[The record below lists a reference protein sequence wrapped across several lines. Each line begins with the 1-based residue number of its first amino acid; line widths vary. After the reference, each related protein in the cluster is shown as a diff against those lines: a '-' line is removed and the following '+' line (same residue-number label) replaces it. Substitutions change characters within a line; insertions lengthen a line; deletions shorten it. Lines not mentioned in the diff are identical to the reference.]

1 MDSFL
6 QHFGFLTS
14 FDGIAAFLTLAGL
27 EIVLG
32 IDHLVFISILVG
44 KAPKQDQ
51 RRVRNL
57 GLLLAMVFRII
68 MLFGISYIAKVTEP
82 VFYIGETGFSIRD
95 IILFAGGLFLIAK
108 STLEIHHKLED
119 ASRGHEKEEKE
130 IKKSNAKNIVSQM
143 ILQIIMIDIIFS
155 IDSILTAVGL
165 TQEIALMIM
174 AVIISMIFMMI
185 FSKAVGEFIN
195 KNPTIVMLA
204 LSFLIM
210 IGMLL
215 IADAFHFH
223 VPRGYI
229 YFAMGFS
236 LMVEVLNLIMLNR
249 LNRWRE
255 QRQNQN
261 NNN

>member
-1 MDSFL
+1 MDAIIQELSYI
-6 QHFGFLTS
+6 TTV
-14 FDGIAAFLTLAGL
+14 DGIAAFLTLAVL

-32 IDHLVFISILVG
+32 IDNLVFISIIVG
-44 KAPKQDQ
+44 KAPVESQ
-51 RRVRNL
+51 RKIRNL
-57 GLLLAMVFRII
+57 GLLLALVFRIA
-68 MLFGISYIAKVTEP
+68 MLFGISYIAHITEP
-82 VFYIGETGFSIRD
+82 LFTIGSTGFSVRD
-95 IILFAGGLFLIAK
+95 IILFVGGLFLIAK
-108 STLEIHHKLED
+108 STLEIHHKLAE
-119 ASRGHEKEEKE
+119 AANGHLNEN
-130 IKKSNAKNIVSQM
+130 KKPEASNAKKVVSNM
-143 ILQIIMIDIIFS
+143 IMQIIVIDIIFS

-165 TQEIALMIM
+165 TEHVGTMIL
-174 AVIISMIFMMI
+174 AVIISIIFMMI

-236 LMVEVLNLIMLNR
+236 LMVEVLNLILINR
-249 LNRWRE
+249 LNRWRDKN
-255 QRQNQN
+255 NQLK
-261 NNN
+261 

>member
-6 QHFGFLTS
+6 QHFEFLTS
-14 FDGIAAFLTLAGL
+14 FDGIAAFLTLAVL

-32 IDHLVFISILVG
+32 IDNLVFISILVG
-44 KAPKQDQ
+44 KAPVEEQ
-51 RRVRNL
+51 RKIRNL
-57 GLLLAMVFRII
+57 GLILALVFRII

-82 VFYIGETGFSIRD
+82 LFYVGSEGFSVRD
-95 IILFAGGLFLIAK
+95 IILFSGGLFLIAK
-108 STLEIHHKLED
+108 STLEIHHKLAE
-119 ASRGHEKEEKE
+119 AHVGLESEKTSQEQ
-130 IKKSNAKNIVSQM
+130 KKSNAKNIVMQM

-155 IDSILTAVGL
+155 IDSILTALGL
-165 TQEIALMIM
+165 TENVALMIM
-174 AVIISMIFMMI
+174 AVMISIGFMMI

-236 LMVEVLNLIMLNR
+236 LMVEILNLILINR
-249 LNRWRE
+249 LNRWRDKN
-255 QRQNQN
+255 NQN
-261 NNN
+261 K

>member
-6 QHFGFLTS
+6 QQFEFLTTA
-14 FDGIAAFLTLAGL
+14 DGIAAFLTLAVL

-32 IDHLVFISILVG
+32 IDNLVFISILVG
-44 KAPKQDQ
+44 KAPVEHQ
-51 RRVRNL
+51 RRIRNL
-57 GLLLAMVFRII
+57 GLLLALVFRIA
-68 MLFGISYIAKVTEP
+68 MLFGISYIAKVTNP
-82 VFYIGETGFSIRD
+82 LFYVGETGFSIRD
-95 IILFAGGLFLIAK
+95 IILFSGGLFLIAK
-108 STLEIHHKLED
+108 STLEIHHKIAE
-119 ASRGHEKEEKE
+119 AAHGHEKPESEAV
-130 IKKSNAKNIVSQM
+130 KKSNAKNIVSQM

-165 TQEIALMIM
+165 SNNVALMIL
-174 AVIISMIFMMI
+174 AVMVSIVFMMI

-215 IADAFHFH
+215 IADAFHMH
-223 VPRGYI
+223 VPRGYV
-229 YFAMGFS
+229 YFAMSFS

-249 LNRWRE
+249 LNKWRE
-255 QRQNQN
+255 KKEKN
-261 NNN
+261 

>member
-6 QHFGFLTS
+6 QHFEFLTT
-14 FDGIAAFLTLAGL
+14 FDGIAAFLTLAVL

-32 IDHLVFISILVG
+32 IDNLVFISILVG
-44 KAPKQDQ
+44 KAPLENQ
-51 RRVRNL
+51 RKIRNL
-57 GLLLAMVFRII
+57 GLILALVFRII

-82 VFYIGETGFSIRD
+82 IFYVGSEGFSVRD
-95 IILFAGGLFLIAK
+95 IILFSGGLFLIAK
-108 STLEIHHKLED
+108 STLEIHHKLAE
-119 ASRGHEKEEKE
+119 AHQGPAEKETEAH
-130 IKKSNAKNIVSQM
+130 KKSNAKNLVMQM

-165 TQEIALMIM
+165 TENVALMIL
-174 AVIISMIFMMI
+174 AVMISIGFMMI

-236 LMVEVLNLIMLNR
+236 LMVEILNLILINR

-255 QRQNQN
+255 RNNQN
-261 NNN
+261 K

>member
-6 QHFGFLTS
+6 QHFEFLTTA
-14 FDGIAAFLTLAGL
+14 DGIAAFLTLAVL

-32 IDHLVFISILVG
+32 IDNLVFISILVG
-44 KAPKQDQ
+44 KAPVENQ
-51 RRVRNL
+51 RKIRNL
-57 GLLLAMVFRII
+57 GLLLALVFRIV

-82 VFYIGETGFSIRD
+82 LFYVGETGFSIRD
-95 IILFAGGLFLIAK
+95 IILFGGGLFLIAK
-108 STLEIHHKLED
+108 STLEIHHKIAE
-119 ASRGHEKEEKE
+119 AAHGHEKPETEAA
-130 IKKSNAKNIVSQM
+130 KKSNAKNIVSQM

-165 TQEIALMIM
+165 SDNVALMIL
-174 AVIISMIFMMI
+174 AVMVSIAFMMI

-215 IADAFHFH
+215 IADAFHMH
-223 VPRGYI
+223 VPRGYV
-229 YFAMGFS
+229 YFAMSFS

-249 LNRWRE
+249 LNKWRE
-255 QRQNQN
+255 KKAKN
-261 NNN
+261 

>member
-6 QHFGFLTS
+6 QQFEFLTT
-14 FDGIAAFLTLAGL
+14 FDGIAAFLTLAIL

-32 IDHLVFISILVG
+32 IDNLVFISILVG
-44 KAPKQDQ
+44 KAPLENQ
-51 RRVRNL
+51 RMIRNL
-57 GLLLAMVFRII
+57 GLLLALVFRII
-68 MLFGISYIAKVTEP
+68 MLFGIAFIAKVTVP
-82 VFYIGETGFSIRD
+82 LFYIGWTGFSIRD
-95 IILFAGGLFLIAK
+95 IILFSGGLFLIAK
-108 STLEIHHKLED
+108 STLEIHHKLAE
-119 ASRGHEKEEKE
+119 AHQGLESKTTET
-130 IKKSNAKNIVSQM
+130 KKSNAKNIVMQM
-143 ILQIIMIDIIFS
+143 IFQIIMIDIIFS

-165 TQEIALMIM
+165 TDNVTLMIL
-174 AVIISMIFMMI
+174 AVMISIGFMMI

-236 LMVEVLNLIMLNR
+236 LMVEILNLVMINR

-255 QRQNQN
+255 NKN
-261 NNN
+261 KN

>member
-6 QHFGFLTS
+6 QHFEFLTT
-14 FDGIAAFLTLAGL
+14 FDGIAAFLTLAVL

-32 IDHLVFISILVG
+32 IDNLVFISILVA
-44 KAPKQDQ
+44 KAPLESQ
-51 RRVRNL
+51 RKVRNL
-57 GLLLAMVFRII
+57 GLILALVFRVI

-82 VFYIGETGFSIRD
+82 LFFVGSEGFSVRD
-95 IILFAGGLFLIAK
+95 IILFCGGLFLIAK
-108 STLEIHHKLED
+108 STLEIHHKLAEAQNGLD
-119 ASRGHEKEEKE
+119 QNKQTETE
-130 IKKSNAKNIVSQM
+130 KKSNAKNLVMHM

-165 TQEIALMIM
+165 TENVALMIL
-174 AVIISMIFMMI
+174 AVMISIGFMMI

-236 LMVEVLNLIMLNR
+236 LMVEILNLILINR

-255 QRQNQN
+255 RNNQN
-261 NNN
+261 K

>member
-6 QHFGFLTS
+6 QHFEFLTT
-14 FDGIAAFLTLAGL
+14 FDGIAAFLTLAVL

-32 IDHLVFISILVG
+32 IDNLVFISILVA
-44 KAPKQDQ
+44 KAPIEEQ
-51 RRVRNL
+51 RRIRNL
-57 GLLLAMVFRII
+57 GLVLALVFRVI

-82 VFYIGETGFSIRD
+82 LFYVGSTGFSLRD
-95 IILFAGGLFLIAK
+95 IILFSGGLFLIAK
-108 STLEIHHKLED
+108 STLEIHHKLAE
-119 ASRGHEKEEKE
+119 AHHGLESNKETAEQ
-130 IKKSNAKNIVSQM
+130 KKSNAKNIVMQM
-143 ILQIIMIDIIFS
+143 IMQIIMIDIIFS

-165 TQEIALMIM
+165 TENVALMIL
-174 AVIISMIFMMI
+174 AVMISIGFMMI

-236 LMVEVLNLIMLNR
+236 LMVEILNLIMINR
-249 LNRWRE
+249 LNQWRE
-255 QRQNQN
+255 RKNQN
-261 NNN
+261 K

>member
-6 QHFGFLTS
+6 QQFDFLTS
-14 FDGIAAFLTLAGL
+14 FDGIAAFLTLAVL

-32 IDHLVFISILVG
+32 IDNLVFISILVS
-44 KAPKQDQ
+44 KAPAELQP
-51 RRVRNL
+51 RIRNL
-57 GLLLAMVFRII
+57 GLLLALVFRVI
-68 MLFGISYIAKVTEP
+68 MLFGIAFIAHVTDP
-82 VFYIGETGFSIRD
+82 IFYIGGEGFSVRD
-95 IILFAGGLFLIAK
+95 IILFGGGLFLIAK
-108 STLEIHHKLED
+108 STLEIHHKLEE
-119 ASRGHEKEEKE
+119 AAHGNQEKEEKE
-130 IKKSNAKNIVSQM
+130 KNKKATAKNVVSSM

-165 TQEIALMIM
+165 TENIALMIT
-174 AVIISMIFMMI
+174 AVIISITFMMI

-215 IADAFHFH
+215 VADAFHFH

-255 QRQNQN
+255 KN
-261 NNN
+261 NKKQE

>member
-6 QHFGFLTS
+6 QQFDFLTS
-14 FDGIAAFLTLAGL
+14 FDGIAAFLTLAVL

-32 IDHLVFISILVG
+32 IDNLVFISILVA
-44 KAPKQDQ
+44 KAPLENQ
-51 RRVRNL
+51 RTVRNL
-57 GLLLAMVFRII
+57 GLTLALVFRVI

-82 VFYIGETGFSIRD
+82 LFYVGSTGFSVRD
-95 IILFAGGLFLIAK
+95 IILFSGGLFLIAK
-108 STLEIHHKLED
+108 STLEIHHKLAE
-119 ASRGHEKEEKE
+119 AHKGLETEKSETKA
-130 IKKSNAKNIVSQM
+130 SNAKNIVMQM

-165 TQEIALMIM
+165 TNNVALMIL
-174 AVIISMIFMMI
+174 AVMISIGFMMI

-236 LMVEVLNLIMLNR
+236 LMVEILNLILINR
-249 LNRWRE
+249 LNRWRD
-255 QRQNQN
+255 NKN
-261 NNN
+261 KN